1 MESFLV
7 SFCLLSFLVFLAEAT
22 STVGR
27 RKWAYIEFLLKV
39 WSGCVVFAIFFR
51 ARSEA
56 FG

>member
-7 SFCLLSFLVFLAEAT
+7 SFCLLSFLLFLAVT
-22 STVGR
+22 SSTVGR
-27 RKWAYIEFLLKV
+27 RKWAYVELLPKV
-39 WSGCVVFAIFFR
+39 WSGGVDFVIFFR